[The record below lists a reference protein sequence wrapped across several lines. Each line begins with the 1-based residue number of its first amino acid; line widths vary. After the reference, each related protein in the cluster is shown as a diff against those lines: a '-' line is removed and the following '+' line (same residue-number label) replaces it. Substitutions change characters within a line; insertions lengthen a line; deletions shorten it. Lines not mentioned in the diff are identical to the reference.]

1 MAEPEPIETTRVPVT
16 TTYHGVDVTE
26 DYRWLEDASSEDTKT
41 WTKWQHERT
50 MAYLTALPSY
60 DAIRRR
66 VEEVLTAGST
76 SYEDVRGAGRQIFA
90 RKHQPPKQQAFLV
103 TLTDP
108 TDAHTERILI
118 DPNAID
124 PSGALTI
131 DWYAPSP
138 DGRLVAVSLSSHG
151 TEDGTLHVYDTA
163 KGEPADAPIPRVSS
177 GTAGGSIA
185 WRGDST
191 GLWYTR
197 HPAPAERP
205 PEDMGFFQEVWF
217 HRLGDPDDR
226 RELAG
231 VFVED
236 RVTESFLSSSPDGRW
251 ALDRAQRGDGGDWQL
266 FARSQDEG
274 DWWMLAD
281 VEDKVI
287 RAAFGRDELFLLS
300 KKDAPHGQVL
310 RLPMTTGATLAD
322 ATVVVPESPVT
333 IEDLAVTDGRIWT
346 LDMDG
351 GPSALRAFAHD
362 GEPLPPADLPPV
374 SAVDSLTRVGDDAIA
389 YPVESFVSPRSWW
402 VTSDAEP
409 EPRRTAL
416 DTVSPLDL
424 SGFEVR
430 RIFATSK
437 DGTNVPISLI
447 ARTGLL
453 DEGPAPAMLTAYGGY
468 GLSFKPWFFASRLL
482 WLERGFVL
490 AVANIR
496 GGGEFGEEWH
506 HAGRLLT
513 KQTCF
518 DDFAACA
525 RHLVSAGITTVDR
538 LAIRGG
544 SNGGLLMGAV
554 LTQHP
559 DIARVVIAEVPVLDM
574 LRVELHPNGAFN
586 VAEFGTVHDP
596 DLFEAMY
603 AYSPYHRVVDGT
615 AYPAVLLTA
624 GEFDPRVDASHAK
637 KMAARLQAATSSD
650 APVLLRI
657 ESGGHGVG
665 QSLDQEIAIETD
677 VLAFAT
683 ARLGV

>member
-26 DYRWLEDASSEDTKT
+26 DYRWLEDASSEDTRT

-50 MAYLTALPSY
+50 MAYLTALPFY

-66 VEEVLTAGST
+66 AEEVLTAGST
-76 SYEDVRGAGRQIFA
+76 SYEDVRGAGGQIFA

-108 TDAHTERILI
+108 TDTRTERILV

-163 KGEPADAPIPRVSS
+163 RGEPADAPIPRVSS

-185 WRGDST
+185 WRGDSA

-197 HPAPAERP
+197 HPAPGERP
-205 PEDMGFFQEVWF
+205 VEDMGFFQEVWF

-281 VEDKVI
+281 VDDKVI
-287 RAAFGRDELFLLS
+287 RAAFGRGDLFLLS
-300 KKDAPHGQVL
+300 KKDAPHGRVL
-310 RLPMTTGATLAD
+310 RLSVTAGATIAD
-322 ATVVVPESPVT
+322 AAVVVPESPVT
-333 IEDLAVTDGRIWT
+333 IEDLAVTDARVWT

-351 GPSALRAFAHD
+351 GPSALRAFTHD
-362 GEPLPPADLPPV
+362 GEPLPPVELPPV
-374 SAVDSLTRVGDDAIA
+374 SAVDSLTRLADDAIA

-402 VTSDAEP
+402 VAGDADAEP
-409 EPRRTAL
+409 VRTAL

-424 SGFEVR
+424 SGYEVR
-430 RIFATSK
+430 RIVATST
-437 DGTNVPISLI
+437 DGTKVPISLI

-453 DEGPAPAMLTAYGGY
+453 DEGPAPTMLTAYGGY
-468 GLSFKPWFFASRLL
+468 GLSFKP
-482 WLERGFVL
+482 
-490 AVANIR
+490 
-496 GGGEFGEEWH
+496 
-506 HAGRLLT
+506 
-513 KQTCF
+513 
-518 DDFAACA
+518 
-525 RHLVSAGITTVDR
+525 
-538 LAIRGG
+538 
-544 SNGGLLMGAV
+544 
-554 LTQHP
+554 
-559 DIARVVIAEVPVLDM
+559 
-574 LRVELHPNGAFN
+574 
-586 VAEFGTVHDP
+586 
-596 DLFEAMY
+596 
-603 AYSPYHRVVDGT
+603 
-615 AYPAVLLTA
+615 
-624 GEFDPRVDASHAK
+624 
-637 KMAARLQAATSSD
+637 
-650 APVLLRI
+650 
-657 ESGGHGVG
+657 
-665 QSLDQEIAIETD
+665 
-677 VLAFAT
+677 
-683 ARLGV
+683 